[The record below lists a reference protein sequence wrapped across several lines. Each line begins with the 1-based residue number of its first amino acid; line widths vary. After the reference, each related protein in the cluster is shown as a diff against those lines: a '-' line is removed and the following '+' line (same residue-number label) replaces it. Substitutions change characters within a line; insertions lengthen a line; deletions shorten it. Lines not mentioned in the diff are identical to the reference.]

1 MRVAALSISKYD
13 ECKGNFLI
21 DAGHL
26 VPATVTPM
34 VCTYTSMPVAG
45 ESLQAYEALAEG
57 SVPRLRGRARR
68 PFNRLVAGVAVV
80 SFIEEY

>member
-1 MRVAALSISKYD
+1 
-13 ECKGNFLI
+13 
-21 DAGHL
+21 
-26 VPATVTPM
+26 M

-80 SFIEEY
+80 SFLEEY